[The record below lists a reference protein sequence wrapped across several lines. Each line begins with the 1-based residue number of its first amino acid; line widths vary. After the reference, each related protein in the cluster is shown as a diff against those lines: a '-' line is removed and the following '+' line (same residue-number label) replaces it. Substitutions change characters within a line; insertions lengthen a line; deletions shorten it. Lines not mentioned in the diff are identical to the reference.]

1 MAATFGSSSTVVGL
15 GSNAVSSPTR
25 ISSSLGSGFV
35 KSRVAA
41 RNPMRQ
47 KGAEGGRFM
56 CFERDWLRKDL
67 NVIGFG
73 LIGWIAPSSLRRST
87 GRA

>member
-25 ISSSLGSGFV
+25 ISSSLGSGQLGSNPMLASIITKQFNSLAVFICNIYSPIISGFV

-56 CFERDWLRKDL
+56 W
-67 NVIGFG
+67 
-73 LIGWIAPSSLRRST
+73 
-87 GRA
+87 